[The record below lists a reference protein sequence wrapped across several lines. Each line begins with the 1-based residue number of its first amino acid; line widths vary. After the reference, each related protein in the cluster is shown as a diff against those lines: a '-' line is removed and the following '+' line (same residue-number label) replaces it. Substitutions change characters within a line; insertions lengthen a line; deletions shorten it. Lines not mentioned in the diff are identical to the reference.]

1 MKKIG
6 LISVIRSYKETPS
19 GIISTTISWKK
30 DKPCFITP
38 NKERNDV
45 VFMFSEQ
52 RNEYI
57 ENFKHAPNRKSDTRI
72 YGIIFNYE
80 PTDNI
85 KDVTFTFENGES
97 KTYNLTGD
105 RTTFFNELYNYIDS
119 EYTKV
124 PADNSLL
131 KAAELLADDEF
142 EDI

>member
-6 LISVIRSYKETPS
+6 LISVIRSYKDTPS
-19 GIISTTISWKK
+19 GIISTTISWTK
-30 DKPCFITP
+30 DKPCFMTAQ
-38 NKERNDV
+38 KETRDT
-45 VFMFSEQ
+45 VFVFSEQ

-85 KDVTFTFENGES
+85 KEATFTFANGDS

-105 RTTFFNELYNYIDS
+105 RTAFFKELYDYIDS

-124 PADNSLL
+124 PADSSLL

-142 EDI
+142 DDI

>member
-6 LISVIRSYKETPS
+6 LISVIRSYKETQS
-19 GIISTTISWKK
+19 GIISTTISWTKE
-30 DKPCFITP
+30 KPCFITP

-124 PADNSLL
+124 PADSSLL

-142 EDI
+142 DDI

>member
-6 LISVIRSYKETPS
+6 IISVTRNYIETPS
-19 GIISTTISWKK
+19 GIISSTISWEK

-38 NKERNDV
+38 QKERKDV

-57 ENFKHAPNRKSDTRI
+57 ENFKHAPNRKTGTRI
-72 YGIIFNYE
+72 YGIVFNYE

-97 KTYNLTGD
+97 KTYNLTSD
-105 RTTFFNELYNYIDS
+105 RTTFLNELYDYIDS
-119 EYTKV
+119 EYTRV
-124 PADNSLL
+124 PSDSSLL

-142 EDI
+142 DDI